1 MRLRPPD
8 HCSGAPHHDADPDRQ
23 HHGRELRLPN
33 DPAHHDHVEKSTE
46 DGHRHNRKGE
56 PDPVVQAKLNHERE
70 RDEGAKHD
78 QLALREVDDFSRLV
92 NEDKSQRD
100 QAVNAADRQPVDKEL
115 QETQP
120 SPRPRA
126 KSGLAHG
133 WTTALARNPMLKRC
147 NPPMNLP
154 ASAYFAGRVCAPC
167 RRVTVHAVML
177 IAL

>member
-23 HHGRELRLPN
+23 HYGRELRLPN

-115 QETQP
+115 QKL
-120 SPRPRA
+120 SHRPA
-126 KSGLAHG
+126 PAQSQ
-133 WTTALARNPMLKRC
+133 ALRT
-147 NPPMNLP
+147 
-154 ASAYFAGRVCAPC
+154 AGRLHSPATQCSRDTTRP
-167 RRVTVHAVML
+167 
-177 IAL
+177 